1 MTQATDMKKGL
12 VLAGTGHR
20 PHNLGG
26 YNEGTYKKLG
36 TLASLVIVQLEP
48 VYAYC
53 GGALGWDMYWGHAL
67 LSIGVPYTLALPFPD
82 MGSNWCDPKD
92 RDNLEALKEGAQDVW
107 YASSSYSKGA
117 YIQRDRHMVD
127 NSEGLVSLLKPGLED
142 SGTYTTCQYAID
154 HNKPVLQLW
163 EPFTRL

>member
-1 MTQATDMKKGL
+1 MDTGL
-12 VLAGTGHR
+12 ILAGTGHR

-48 VYAYC
+48 VYTYC

-82 MGSNWCDPKD
+82 MGSKWNPKD
-92 RDNLEALKEGAQDVW
+92 RHNLEVLKEGADRVH
-107 YASSSYSKGA
+107 YASDKYSKGA
-117 YIQRDRHMVD
+117 YILRDRYMVD
-127 NSEGLVSLLKPGLED
+127 NSQGLVSLLKPGLED
-142 SGTYTTCQYAID
+142 SGTYTTTQYAID

-163 EPFTRL
+163 ELFTRL